1 MGSKKKSSE
10 KHYKNKEAVKQQVGQ
25 SLEDWR
31 VGLGM
36 TREDVASEL
45 ETTST
50 SVYRWESGRSP
61 VSMDTLTGLSS
72 VYNTEVQNLF
82 SANQEQIQASLD
94 LINNKQNKDN
104 QNDKDNNQ
112 N

>member
-1 MGSKKKSSE
+1 MGSKKKSD
-10 KHYKNKEAVKQQVGQ
+10 KRHYKNKDTVKQEVGK
-25 SLEDWR
+25 SLTDWR

-61 VSMDTLTGLSS
+61 VTIDTLAGLSS
-72 VYNTEVQNLF
+72 VYNTDVQNLF
-82 SANQEQIQASLD
+82 SANLEQIQASLD
-94 LINNKQNKDN
+94 LINNQQNNK
-104 QNDKDNNQ
+104 NDKNN